1 MTRRGRDALL
11 EVLDSEGVTHL
22 FGNPGT
28 TELPLIDALAGRPDL
43 HYVLGL
49 QEATVVAM
57 ADGYA
62 QATGRPAFVNLHTAA
77 GLGNAIGNLTNARA
91 NGTPLVVTAG
101 QQDRRHLMADPLL
114 SGDLVGMARPV
125 VKWAHEVR
133 HPGELGTI
141 LRRAFADAATPPSG
155 PVFVSI
161 PSDVLDEEG
170 DAPVPAPSVVDR
182 RVAPPPDALDD
193 LAALLAGTPP
203 DKLALVAGDEAS
215 GATDALLAVAEA
227 LGARVH
233 LSPLTGS
240 LVVPQTHPLFAG
252 SLPPAASA
260 IAAILGAYERVF
272 LVGAQP
278 FLAYPYT
285 PGPALPHHVELLHLS
300 PDPSQL
306 GRTYPVRLGLVGD
319 PRATLEAL
327 LPRLPHRGVPGDLR
341 AERTAALATLD
352 ATARERYDA
361 SPMHPMAAVHA
372 LLGALPPETP
382 VIDEAVT
389 ASTYVRGFH
398 HATTPGRY
406 YFARAGGLGWGMPA
420 ALGVSLGLGREPVLC
435 AVGDGSALY
444 SPQALWTAA
453 AENLPVVFA
462 VLDNRQYL
470 ILKRGLRDRHDAAAE
485 SGHAVGM
492 DIDRPPVDFVA
503 LAAGMGVSGVRV
515 EAAADVGDAVRA
527 ALDAGGPHL
536 IELPVRASL

>member
-1 MTRRGRDALL
+1 
-11 EVLDSEGVTHL
+11 
-22 FGNPGT
+22 
-28 TELPLIDALAGRPDL
+28 
-43 HYVLGL
+43 
-49 QEATVVAM
+49 
-57 ADGYA
+57 
-62 QATGRPAFVNLHTAA
+62 
-77 GLGNAIGNLTNARA
+77 
-91 NGTPLVVTAG
+91 
-101 QQDRRHLMADPLL
+101 
-114 SGDLVGMARPV
+114 
-125 VKWAHEVR
+125 
-133 HPGELGTI
+133 
-141 LRRAFADAATPPSG
+141 
-155 PVFVSI
+155 
-161 PSDVLDEEG
+161 
-170 DAPVPAPSVVDR
+170 
-182 RVAPPPDALDD
+182 
-193 LAALLAGTPP
+193 
-203 DKLALVAGDEAS
+203 
-215 GATDALLAVAEA
+215 
-227 LGARVH
+227 
-233 LSPLTGS
+233 
-240 LVVPQTHPLFAG
+240 
-252 SLPPAASA
+252 
-260 IAAILGAYERVF
+260 
-272 LVGAQP
+272 
-278 FLAYPYT
+278 
-285 PGPALPHHVELLHLS
+285 
-300 PDPSQL
+300 
-306 GRTYPVRLGLVGD
+306 
-319 PRATLEAL
+319 
-327 LPRLPHRGVPGDLR
+327 
-341 AERTAALATLD
+341 
-352 ATARERYDA
+352 
-361 SPMHPMAAVHA
+361 MHPMAAVHA